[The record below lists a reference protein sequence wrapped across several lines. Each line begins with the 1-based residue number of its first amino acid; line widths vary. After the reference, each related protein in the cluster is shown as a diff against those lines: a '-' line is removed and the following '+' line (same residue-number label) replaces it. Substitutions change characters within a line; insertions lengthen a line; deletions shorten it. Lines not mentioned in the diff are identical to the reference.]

1 LLSSFFLTGEKPAF
15 SNNYSHMKKPNWM
28 LLFLMLAGPLAT
40 QAQKDSIP
48 TVTTDN
54 GKLYL
59 FNESMIDDESDE
71 SQNVSSMLTNS
82 SDVFTSNAG
91 YAFSAM
97 RFRVRGLDSEYAQSS
112 INGITFNDQE
122 RGRFS
127 YSMLGG
133 LNDVV
138 RNREDVTATDYNSF
152 GYGDI
157 GGASNI
163 LMMASKYNPGS
174 RVSLAYT
181 NRNYKIRGTY
191 TYSTGLMS
199 NGWAFTGAI
208 GYRWADEG
216 YGEGTFY
223 NSLGYFAA
231 LEKVLNSK
239 HSFSLTT
246 FGAPTQRGN
255 QSASTQELY
264 DLVGTHTYNSNWGW
278 QDGQKRN
285 SRIVTS
291 YEPVIILTHL
301 WTPDK
306 NTKLTTGLA
315 ARSSSYGSTA
325 IAYNN
330 APNPNPAY
338 YRNLPSYQT
347 TDEMKELYTSLWTSG
362 DESQTQIDWDRL
374 YMANSLAAKEG
385 QSARYIL
392 EERHND
398 QNEAM
403 FNSTLNKRL
412 NDNIKV
418 TGGVEARYTKGMHYK
433 TIADMLGA
441 STYSDVDQYTEN
453 YSPLNPNI
461 QYNDLN
467 ATTTEKKKGDIFG
480 YNYNIKVSSANAWFQ
495 NSHNYNHL
503 DFYYGAKL
511 SVMSYFREGLMKNG
525 RAPLN
530 SYGKGQV
537 HDFFNQSVK
546 AGLTWKV
553 NGNHFF
559 SANVLAENTPTL
571 SNNAYISPRIKD
583 DAIPDLGNGT
593 TLHMDVNYK
602 FNSRVFRGRITAFNT
617 FLNNQVEID
626 NFYNDELMTFVNYA
640 MTGVNKVHQGFEVG
654 LAAKLTSQ
662 LTATFLGSVADCYY
676 NNHPTATMSTENG
689 MQEDVVRTV
698 YLKNYK
704 VGGTPQTALSLEFD
718 YAAPGYWFFNLG
730 CSYYD
735 RNYVEL
741 SPIRHTAEI
750 LDFTADSEEA
760 YMALAKKITEQEKF
774 DAGYMVDASI
784 GKSIRLKNGNLVNF
798 NLQFANLLNNTTLRT
813 GGYQQG
819 RFDYTNYNVDKFPSY
834 YYYAQGFNCYFLVSY
849 KF

>member
-1 LLSSFFLTGEKPAF
+1 
-15 SNNYSHMKKPNWM
+15 MKKTNWM
-28 LLFLMLAGPLAT
+28 LLLLLLVSSFAI
-40 QAQKDSIP
+40 QAQNDSIP
-48 TVTTDN
+48 TATVNN

-59 FNESMIDDESDE
+59 FNESMIDDDSDE
-71 SQNVSSMLTNS
+71 GQNVSSMLSNS

-97 RFRVRGLDSEYAQSS
+97 RFRVRGLDSEYAQSAL
-112 INGITFNDQE
+112 NGVTFNDQE

-138 RNREDVTATDYNSF
+138 RNREDITATDYSTF

-163 LMMASKYNPGS
+163 IMQASKYNPGS

-191 TYSTGLMS
+191 TYSTGLMA

-231 LEKVLNSK
+231 LEKVLSSE
-239 HSFSLTT
+239 HSFSLVT

-255 QSASTQELY
+255 QSSSTQEVY
-264 DLVGTHTYNSNWGW
+264 DLVGTHSYNSNWGW
-278 QDGQKRN
+278 QDGKKRN
-285 SRIVTS
+285 SRIVTD
-291 YEPVIILTHL
+291 YEPVIILSHI

-306 NTKLTTGLA
+306 NMKLSTALA

-325 IAYNN
+325 LAYNN
-330 APNPNPAY
+330 ASNPNPTY
-338 YRNLPSYQT
+338 YRNLPSYQS
-347 TDEMKELYTSLWTSG
+347 TDEMKDFYTSIWTSG

-374 YMANSLAAKEG
+374 YMVNKLASQAG

-398 QNEAM
+398 QNEFM

-412 NDNIKV
+412 NDHVKMA
-418 TGGVEARYTKGMHYK
+418 GGLEARYTKGMHYK

-453 YSPLNPNI
+453 YSSITPNI

-467 ATTTEKKKGDIFG
+467 ATSTEKKLGDVFG
-480 YNYNIKVSSANAWFQ
+480 YNYNIYVSSANAWFQ
-495 NSHNYNHL
+495 NSHNYNRF

-511 SVMSYFREGLMKNG
+511 SVMSYYRDGLMRNG

-546 AGLTWKV
+546 AGLTWKLS
-553 NGNHFF
+553 GNHMF
-559 SANVLAENTPTL
+559 SINALAENQPTQ

-583 DAIPDLGNGT
+583 DAIPNLSSGKI
-593 TLHMDVNYK
+593 LHADVNYK
-602 FNSRVFRGRITAFNT
+602 FNTRFLRGRITAYNT
-617 FLNNQVEID
+617 FLNDQVEID
-626 NFYNDELMTFVNYA
+626 NFYNDEMMTFVNYV

-654 LAAKLTSQ
+654 LSAKVTSA
-662 LTATFLGSVADCYY
+662 LTATFLGSVADCFY
-676 NNHPTATMSTENG
+676 NNHPTATISTENG
-689 MQEDVVRTV
+689 MQEDVTRTV

-704 VGGTPQTALSLEFD
+704 VGGTPQTALSFELD
-718 YAAPGYWFFNLG
+718 YTAPGYWFFNVG

-735 RNYVEL
+735 RNYIEL

-750 LDFTADSEEA
+750 LQYTADSEEE
-760 YMALAKKITEQEKF
+760 YMALAKAITNQEKF

-784 GKSIRLKNGNLVNF
+784 GKSIRLKNGNMMNI
-798 NLQFANLLNNTTLRT
+798 NLQFQNLLNNTNLRT

-819 RFDYTNYNVDKFPSY
+819 RFDYTNYDVNKYPSY